1 MASGYTFS
9 DDSHRVIGDHL
20 TVREVLDVAEGYT
33 IPVPVLVGEQRE
45 VGRDNKMKDEMC
57 EREGEGRE

>member
-1 MASGYTFS
+1 MVPSTVVGGCTFS

-45 VGRDNKMKDEMC
+45 VERDNKMEDKL
-57 EREGEGRE
+57 